1 MIFIDVHGTH
11 WVARCVRQ
19 NVVVVI
25 VDYDDD
31 DAEIVIIIET
41 RQRQDFDADYWSKNF
56 TNDCTKFFVLYRNSK

>member
-11 WVARCVRQ
+11 WVASCVRQ

-25 VDYDDD
+25 VDDDDD

-41 RQRQDFDADYWSKNF
+41 R
-56 TNDCTKFFVLYRNSK
+56 